1 MLHVHDHVLQAARQ
15 LAAPRRGW
23 TFTVDEVVRALP
35 HLNPSTVRTH
45 IVSRCCVNAPKNHLH
60 KWPYF
65 RRVERG
71 RYQVEP
77 KYRLRS
83 PKETRTRRPNAGTIS
98 TGSRPEAGTR
108 KCLHAIIQR
117 DEGAYVVECLE
128 LPIVSQG
135 GTLDEAVSNF
145 REAVSLHLEGEDLSR
160 FGLSANPDLQ
170 MIYEVPAA

>member
-1 MLHVHDHVLQAARQ
+1 MKHVHDHVLEAAREI
-15 LAAPRRGW
+15 ACARPDW
-23 TFTVDEVVRALP
+23 DFTVDELVRALP
-35 HLNPSTVRTH
+35 HLNQSTVRTH

-65 RRVERG
+65 RRVGRG
-71 RYQVEP
+71 RYQIEP
-77 KYRLRS
+77 SYRSR
-83 PKETRTRRPNAGTIS
+83 PKEIRTR
-98 TGSRPEAGTR
+98 GSARGSSSPVGGEQSPAR
-108 KCLHAIIQR
+108 KCLHAIIHR

-135 GTLDEAVSNF
+135 GTLDEAASNF
-145 REAVSLHLEGEDLSR
+145 REAVDLHLEGEDLSR

>member
-1 MLHVHDHVLQAARQ
+1 MLHVHDYVLQAAQR
-15 LAAPRRGW
+15 LASPRRDW
-23 TFTVDEVVRALP
+23 TFTVAEVVRALP
-35 HLNPSTVRTH
+35 HLKRSTVQTH
-45 IVSRCCVNAPKNHLH
+45 IVSRCCVNAPQNHLH

-65 RRVERG
+65 RRVGRG
-71 RYQVEP
+71 RYQIEP
-77 KYRLRS
+77 AYR
-83 PKETRTRRPNAGTIS
+83 
-98 TGSRPEAGTR
+98 SRPREARVGRSGSGASSVASGQQGCTR

-135 GTLDEAVSNF
+135 ATLDEAVSNF
-145 REAVSLHLEGEDLSR
+145 REAVNLHLEGEDLSR

>member
-1 MLHVHDHVLQAARQ
+1 MLHVHDYVLQAARQ
-15 LAAPRRGW
+15 MALPRRDW
-23 TFTVDEVVRALP
+23 TFSVDEVVRALP
-35 HLNPSTVRTH
+35 HLKRSTVQTH

-65 RRVERG
+65 RRVSRG
-71 RYQVEP
+71 RYQIEP
-77 KYRLRS
+77 NYRS
-83 PKETRTRRPNAGTIS
+83 PKETRTDR
-98 TGSRPEAGTR
+98 GSVGSDLAAPGGQGYIR

-135 GTLDEAVSNF
+135 TTLDEAVFNF
-145 REAVSLHLEGEDLSR
+145 REATALHLEGEDLSLL
-160 FGLSANPDLQ
+160 GLSANPDLQ